1 MVDSI
6 LFVQTHGI
14 GDVIMCLP
22 AIRVLR
28 QKKPEAKITIL
39 VKSKTEASIL
49 ENLNLVNEVFIYR
62 DKKLFRLFRLLW
74 MMRRRKFKAG
84 IVGYAVNPRLA
95 SLLFSLIGVHNSIGF
110 PKNLKTRPFAQTLDE
125 RPGHKIHKNLQL
137 LEGLGIRIS
146 NKQDY
151 RPEWILST
159 QESNWAHSWF
169 NKQKLDGKI
178 VIGFTPG
185 SGKVEAHKQWPI
197 ENFHILTDQILKTF
211 KKNRML
217 IFGNSSDHKLGNSIA
232 RSFGERV
239 INLAGQF
246 TLRQTAALI
255 SQCAVIVGGDNGL
268 LHIAASLGI
277 PTLALFGPTNFNLTG
292 PYGDSV
298 RMISLN
304 LDCSPCYHSLLKGCS
319 NPICMS
325 ELNPQLVMNEI
336 SNLLNI

>member
-1 MVDSI
+1 MEDSI

-14 GDVIMCLP
+14 GDIIMCLP

-28 QKKPEAKITIL
+28 QKKPEARIAVL
-39 VKSKTEASIL
+39 VKSKTEASIF
-49 ENLNLVNEVFIYR
+49 ENFNSVDEIFIYR
-62 DKKLFRLFRLLW
+62 DKIFFRLFRLLL
-74 MMRRRKFKAG
+74 MLRRSKFKTG

-95 SLLFSLIGVHNSIGF
+95 SLLFSLIGIHNSVGF
-110 PKNLKTRPFAQTLDE
+110 PKNLKTRLFTQTLDE

-159 QESNWAHSWF
+159 QELNWAHSSF
-169 NKQKLDGKI
+169 NKLKLKGKI

-185 SGKVEAHKQWPI
+185 SGKVEAHKQWPM
-197 ENFHILTDQILKTF
+197 ESFRLLSDKILKKN
-211 KKNRML
+211 KKTRIL
-217 IFGNSSDHKLGNSIA
+217 IFGNSSDHELGNSIA
-232 RSFGERV
+232 RSFGDRV
-239 INLAGQF
+239 INLTGQF

-255 SQCAVIVGGDNGL
+255 SKCTVIIGGDNGL

-277 PTLALFGPTNFNLTG
+277 PTLAFFGPTNFGLTG
-292 PYGDSV
+292 PCGDSV

-304 LDCSPCYHSLLKGCS
+304 LNCSPCYPSLPTGCT

-325 ELNPQLVMNEI
+325 ELNPQLVMNEL